1 MTNRPLVYTGK
12 EKITWAKK
20 EAYDFK
26 YPSTYIVAAA
36 IIYDSRIIA
45 GMRHNICFM
54 QLKNEGLKF
63 DPKLQTGDGFLDNH
77 GVFHDRQVAMEI
89 AITAKQVSTDQLD
102 KDLYSEDLW

>member
-1 MTNRPLVYTGK
+1 MNN
-12 EKITWAKK
+12 ITWAKK

-45 GMRHNICFM
+45 GMRHNICFR
-54 QLKNEGLKF
+54 QLQNEGIKF
-63 DPKLQTGDGFLDNH
+63 DPKLQTGDGFIDNR
-77 GVFHDRQVAMEI
+77 GSFHDRETSYII
-89 AITAKQVSTDQLD
+89 AKKAGQLNGGNG